1 MAEQWM
7 IDGEQLFELLSDQ
20 LVNETGAFS
29 KGLNKGLNIA
39 RSAIRNVDA
48 VTPINPE
55 TLPIVRRL
63 REELARVTAERD
75 AAVNYR
81 LPVKPGDKVYQQNGA
96 DVYELEVKKIIFDCG
111 HIAFDESAIGS
122 SIYLSEEAAKAALDK
137 HVEA

>member
-1 MAEQWM
+1 MRLIDADIMAEDESEAYIEAQTSGK
-7 IDGEQLFELLSDQ
+7 ISPITQ
-20 LVNETGAFS
+20 
-29 KGLNKGLNIA
+29 GLNSVVHRKIQQLIA
-39 RSAIRNVDA
+39 D
-48 VTPINPE
+48 TPTIDPE

>member
-1 MAEQWM
+1 MEQRL
-7 IDGEQLFELLSDQ
+7 IDANELREIESLLNTDIIQ
-20 LVNETGAFS
+20 NS
-29 KGLNKGLNIA
+29 KEASWLMSQVLHDI
-39 RSAIRNVDA
+39 DA
-48 VTPINPE
+48 MPTISPE